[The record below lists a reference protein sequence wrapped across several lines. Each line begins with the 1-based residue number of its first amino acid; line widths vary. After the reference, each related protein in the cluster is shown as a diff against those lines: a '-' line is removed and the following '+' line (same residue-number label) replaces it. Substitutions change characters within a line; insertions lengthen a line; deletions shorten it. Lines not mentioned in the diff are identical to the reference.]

1 MNIKALITAA
11 LVIGST
17 SLAMADA
24 PQGGVEVRDRDDISV
39 RDHRYQPVYQ
49 APAYQTPVVQAPID
63 RPPVASWGHPP
74 IFMTLSSNDK
84 IGRSGRDYIPVR
96 SWKSLRTLK
105 LQATGGKTFID
116 EVTIRFAN
124 GQTQTIDL
132 DKQLEN
138 GCDATIDLT
147 GNYRKVVSLTVT
159 GRAQSRRASFAVLG
173 A

>member
-24 PQGGVEVRDRDDISV
+24 PQGGVEVRDRDDVSV
-39 RDHRYQPVYQ
+39 RDHRYQPAPVYQ
-49 APAYQTPVVQAPID
+49 APARPIVNDAPV
-63 RPPVASWGHPP
+63 VASWGHPP
-74 IFMTLSSNDK
+74 IFMTLSTNDK
-84 IGRSGRDYIPVR
+84 INRSGSDYIRIR

-105 LQATGGKTFID
+105 LQATNGKTFID
-116 EVTIRFAN
+116 HVTIRFAN
-124 GQTQTIDL
+124 GQTQTLDL
-132 DKQLEN
+132 DKQLEQ
-138 GCDATIDLT
+138 GCEATIDLT

-159 GRAQSRRASFAVLG
+159 GNAQSRRASFQVLG